1 MALCNSQARRLHNA
15 PVKRDY
21 QRMGPPAE
29 QLVRDYLSRLS
40 AAARGQLG
48 ADDRRALVIR
58 TRGFI
63 ERKTGRAGPPTG
75 LEVARL
81 LAGLGD
87 PAKLVSK
94 ERQRLTALRG
104 QDVRPPSRG
113 RLVRMLRGDPDK
125 GLGASWH
132 WPAQEGNRADLQV
145 TLLDTGAPAAPK
157 WGTAHGANGANG
169 ANGAGGGRMS
179 AGPAVRATDGSAA
192 LMPVRPAN
200 AAETSDV

>member
-48 ADDRRALVIR
+48 PDDRRALVSR
-58 TRGFI
+58 TREFI

-87 PAKLVSK
+87 PARLVSK
-94 ERQRLTALRG
+94 ERQRLAALRG
-104 QDVRPPSRG
+104 QEVRPRG
-113 RLVRMLRGDPDK
+113 RSRLARMLRGDPDS

-132 WPAQEGNRADLQV
+132 WPAQEGNRADLQL
-145 TLLDTGAPAAPK
+145 TLLDAGAPAVSK
-157 WGTAHGANGANG
+157 WSTANGANG
-169 ANGAGGGRMS
+169 ANGTGGGGTS
-179 AGPAVRATDGSAA
+179 AGPATRAAQGTAA
-192 LMPVRPAN
+192 LMPVR
-200 AAETSDV
+200 